1 MFNEGGTTPPTIKD
15 LSTILGEFTNAAA
28 EALSPNRLA
37 VRYAQIEDLTKRTTR
52 SISGM
57 FGESADALQRSS
69 VAAFMETINIGAS
82 YEEILSIQQEIAQQQ
97 QKALSLT
104 EAEVIAAVEFS
115 KATGVAAKDVGSIVL
130 AFADLG
136 QSTSTALESMSGMAA
151 EARKYGLNVGQF
163 MSTVAKNLT
172 LVNAYGFKNGVEGFT
187 KMVARSQA
195 LRIDMAQTTKLA
207 EKLLNPE
214 DAIELA
220 ANFQML
226 GGAIGDLGDPFK
238 LMYMAQNDMEGL
250 QEAVV
255 QAAKSS
261 VMFNETT
268 GEFKISGT
276 EMYRLRAQATALG
289 ISYEELATTAVK
301 AAKESQILTQLRF
314 SGLNEETQQ
323 LVANLGEIKD
333 GQVQIKL
340 PTMDKAITDFSK
352 LQDKNSAEFK
362 ALEDY
367 QKTAEMS
374 DRQISE
380 SQLSVL
386 QKIENSL
393 SGLKNLTVGQPKF
406 QELGKK
412 AAESLQLTVEEVTK
426 QFKEVANDKRY
437 QDALDEATT
446 VFTTGLSK
454 TLDKLK
460 EGDFV
465 GATSAIGDMAG
476 EMLKATGALKLLDK
490 GLTSLSEKLFGGLTD
505 LIPEPGDDVLMGPSE
520 NTVISAPAG
529 TFKLN
534 EKDTVIAGTNLFDP
548 NPSRVG
554 ELDSVRPTESR
565 GQSQIPRLELAN
577 SSENRGGQS
586 QIQKLEFA
594 NAAEVRVAGTIQIN
608 GIQSGNIGDMLLR
621 DPDFQSGI
629 KNLFS
634 KNFREQLGTS

>member
-1 MFNEGGTTPPTIKD
+1 MFLEDAAGSQPSIKGLGGLLK
-15 LSTILGEFTNAAA
+15 EFSSAA
-28 EALSPNRLA
+28 EDALSPNRLA
-37 VRYAQIEDLTKRTTR
+37 VRYAEIEDLTKKTTKN
-52 SISGM
+52 ISGM
-57 FGESADALQRSS
+57 FGASADALQKSS
-69 VAAFMETINIGAS
+69 VAAFMKTIDIGAS
-82 YEEILSIQQEIAQQQ
+82 YEDILSIQQEIATQQ
-97 QKALSLT
+97 QKSLSLT

-163 MSTVAKNLT
+163 MQTVAKNLT

-187 KMVARSQA
+187 KMVARAQA
-195 LRIDMAQTTKLA
+195 LRIDMTQTTKLA

-261 VMFNETT
+261 VMFNKET
-268 GEFKISGT
+268 GSFKISGT
-276 EMYRLRAQATALG
+276 EMYRLRAQATALN
-289 ISYEELATTAVK
+289 ISYEELANTAVK
-301 AAKESQILTQLRF
+301 AAKETEILSRIRF
-314 SGLNEETQQ
+314 SGLDEETQQ

-340 PTMDKAITDFSK
+340 PTMDKVITDFSK
-352 LQDKNSAEFK
+352 LQDKNSDEFK
-362 ALEDY
+362 ALEEY
-367 QKTAEMS
+367 QKTTQLS
-374 DRQISE
+374 DRQIAE
-380 SQLSVL
+380 GQLSVL

-393 SGLKNLTVGQPKF
+393 SGLKNLTVGQPNF

-412 AAESLQLTVEEVTK
+412 AAEGLQKGIEEASKGVKGVAQSPEYQRALSSTTDAITSGFKDVLTELEK
-426 QFKEVANDKRY
+426 GNFA
-437 QDALDEATT
+437 
-446 VFTTGLSK
+446 
-454 TLDKLK
+454 
-460 EGDFV
+460 
-465 GATSAIGDMAG
+465 GATQAIAG
-476 EMLKATGALKLLDK
+476 MGTKLADTAGVADLFNKAVK
-490 GLTSLSEKLFGGLTD
+490 GMTTRLSEGLLPNPIRD
-505 LIPEPGDDVLMGPSE
+505 GEDVLMGPSK
-520 NTVISAPAG
+520 NTVLSAPQG

-534 EKDTVIAGTNLFDP
+534 EKDTVIAGTKLFE
-548 NPSRVG
+548 PSRV
-554 ELDSVRPTESR
+554 EKLESVNTKDER
-565 GQSQIPRLELAN
+565 GS
-577 SSENRGGQS
+577 QS

-594 NAAEVRVAGTIQIN
+594 NAAEVKVGGSIQIN
-608 GIQSGNIGDMLLR
+608 GIQPGIIGDMLLR

-634 KNFREQLGTS
+634 KNFKEQLGTA

>member
-1 MFNEGGTTPPTIKD
+1 MFLQEAEGTKTSIKGLGD
-15 LSTILGEFTNAAA
+15 LLTDFKDAAA

-37 VRYAQIEDLTKRTTR
+37 IRYAQIEDLTKKTTR

-57 FGESADALQRSS
+57 FGASADALQKAS
-69 VAAFMETINIGAS
+69 VAAYMETINIGAS
-82 YEEILSIQQEIAQQQ
+82 YEEVLSIQQEIAQQQ

-136 QSTSTALESMSGMAA
+136 QSTATALESMSGMAA

-172 LVNAYGFKNGVEGFT
+172 LVNSYGFKNGVEGFT

-261 VMFNETT
+261 VMFNKET
-268 GEFKISGT
+268 GSFKISGT
-276 EMYRLRAQATALG
+276 EMYRLRAQAQALG
-289 ISYEELATTAVK
+289 ISYEELANTAVK
-301 AAKESQILTQLRF
+301 AAKETEILSRIRF
-314 SGLNEETQQ
+314 SGLDEDTQQ

-352 LQDKNSAEFK
+352 LQDKNSTEFK
-362 ALEDY
+362 ALEEY
-367 QKTAEMS
+367 QKSTQMS

-393 SGLKNLTVGQPKF
+393 SGLKNLTVGQPNF

-412 AAESLQLTVEEVTK
+412 AAEGFQKGIEDAASKVKGVAEEP
-426 QFKEVANDKRY
+426 EY
-437 QDALDEATT
+437 QRA
-446 VFTTGLSK
+446 LSK
-454 TLDKLK
+454 TTEALTSGFNDVLK
-460 EGDFV
+460 ELGEGNFA
-465 GATSAIGDMAG
+465 GATKAIGDMG
-476 EMLKATGALKLLDK
+476 LKLAETTGAADLFNKAVKGMADRLREGLLPNPIR
-490 GLTSLSEKLFGGLTD
+490 EGG
-505 LIPEPGDDVLMGPSE
+505 DVLMGPSS
-520 NTVISAPAG
+520 NTVLSAPQG

-534 EKDTVIAGTNLFDP
+534 DKDTVIAGTNLFDK
-548 NPSRVG
+548 
-554 ELDSVRPTESR
+554 
-565 GQSQIPRLELAN
+565 
-577 SSENRGGQS
+577 GQS

-594 NAAEVRVAGTIQIN
+594 NAAEVRVGGTIQIN
-608 GIQSGNIGDMLLR
+608 GIQPGTIGDMLLR

-634 KNFREQLGTS
+634 KSFKEQLGTA

>member
-1 MFNEGGTTPPTIKD
+1 MFLEDGSTQPTVKD
-15 LSTILGEFTNAAA
+15 LGGLLNEFKDAAA

-37 VRYAQIEDLTKRTTR
+37 IRYAQIEDLTKKTTR

-57 FGESADALQRSS
+57 FGASADALQKAS
-69 VAAFMETINIGAS
+69 VAAFMKTIDIGAS
-82 YEEILSIQQEIAQQQ
+82 YEDVLSIQQEIATQQ

-104 EAEVIAAVEFS
+104 EAEVVAAVEFS
-115 KATGVAAKDVGSIVL
+115 KATGVAAKDVGIIVL

-136 QSTSTALESMSGMAA
+136 QSTATALESMSGMAA

-172 LVNAYGFKNGVEGFT
+172 LVNSYGFKNGVEGFT

-261 VMFNETT
+261 VMFNKET
-268 GEFKISGT
+268 GSFKISGT
-276 EMYRLRAQATALG
+276 EMYRLRAQAQALG
-289 ISYEELATTAVK
+289 ISYEELANTAVK
-301 AAKESQILTQLRF
+301 AAKETEILSRIRF
-314 SGLNEETQQ
+314 SGLDEDTQQ

-352 LQDKNSAEFK
+352 LQDKNSTEFK
-362 ALEDY
+362 ALEEY
-367 QKTAEMS
+367 QKTTQMS

-380 SQLSVL
+380 GQLSYL
-386 QKIENSL
+386 EKIANSL
-393 SGLKNLTVGQPKF
+393 SGLRNLTVGQQNF
-406 QELGKK
+406 QKLGNDAAETFQKGIEKAASKVKGVAEEPEYQRALSETTEALTSVFDDVLKELG
-412 AAESLQLTVEEVTK
+412 
-426 QFKEVANDKRY
+426 
-437 QDALDEATT
+437 
-446 VFTTGLSK
+446 
-454 TLDKLK
+454 
-460 EGDFV
+460 EGNFA
-465 GATSAIGDMAG
+465 GATSAVADMG
-476 EMLKATGALKLLDK
+476 KKLLETTGAADLFNKAVKGMADRLREGLLPNPIR
-490 GLTSLSEKLFGGLTD
+490 EGG
-505 LIPEPGDDVLMGPSE
+505 DVLMGPSS
-520 NTVISAPAG
+520 NTVLSAPQG

-534 EKDTVIAGTNLFDP
+534 EKDTVIAGTKLFDQSQ
-548 NPSRVG
+548 SRV
-554 ELDSVRPTESR
+554 EKLESVNTKDER
-565 GQSQIPRLELAN
+565 GSQSQV
-577 SSENRGGQS
+577 
-586 QIQKLEFA
+586 QKLEFA
-594 NAAEVRVAGTIQIN
+594 NAAEVKVGGTIQIN
-608 GIQSGNIGDMLLR
+608 GIQPGILGDMLLR

-634 KNFREQLGTS
+634 KNFKEQLGTA

>member
-1 MFNEGGTTPPTIKD
+1 MLLLDAEGSQPSVKD
-15 LSTILGEFTNAAA
+15 LSALLGEFQGAAK
-28 EALSPNRLA
+28 EALSPGRLA
-37 VRYAQIEDLTKRTTR
+37 VRYAQIEELTKKTTKN
-52 SISGM
+52 ISGM
-57 FGESADALQRSS
+57 FGASADALQKSS
-69 VAAFMETINIGAS
+69 VAAFMKTIDIGAS
-82 YEEILSIQQEIAQQQ
+82 YEDILSIQQEIATQQ
-97 QKALSLT
+97 QKSLSLT

-163 MSTVAKNLT
+163 MQTVAKNLT

-187 KMVARSQA
+187 KMVARAQA
-195 LRIDMAQTTKLA
+195 LRIDMTQTTKLA

-261 VMFNETT
+261 VMFNKET
-268 GEFKISGT
+268 GSFKISGT
-276 EMYRLRAQATALG
+276 EMYRLRAQATALN
-289 ISYEELATTAVK
+289 ISYEELANTAVK
-301 AAKESQILTQLRF
+301 AAKETEILSRIRF
-314 SGLNEETQQ
+314 SGLDEETQQ

-352 LQDKNSAEFK
+352 LQDKNSDEFK
-362 ALEDY
+362 ALEEY
-367 QKTAEMS
+367 QKTTQLS
-374 DRQISE
+374 DRQIAE
-380 SQLSVL
+380 GQLSVL

-393 SGLKNLTVGQPKF
+393 SGLKNLTVGQPNF

-412 AAESLQLTVEEVTK
+412 AAEGLQKGIEEASKGVKGVAQSPEYQRALSSTTDAITSGFKDVLTELEK
-426 QFKEVANDKRY
+426 GNFAG
-437 QDALDEATT
+437 ATQAIADMGAKLAD
-446 VFTTGLSK
+446 TTGVADLFNK
-454 TLDKLK
+454 AVKGMTTRLR
-460 EGDFV
+460 EGLLPNPIRD
-465 GATSAIGDMAG
+465 G
-476 EMLKATGALKLLDK
+476 E
-490 GLTSLSEKLFGGLTD
+490 
-505 LIPEPGDDVLMGPSE
+505 DVLMGPSK
-520 NTVISAPAG
+520 NTVLSAPQG

-534 EKDTVIAGTNLFDP
+534 EKDTVIAGTKLFE
-548 NPSRVG
+548 PSRV
-554 ELDSVRPTESR
+554 EKLESVNTKDER
-565 GQSQIPRLELAN
+565 GS
-577 SSENRGGQS
+577 QS

-594 NAAEVRVAGTIQIN
+594 NAAEVKVGGSIQIN
-608 GIQSGNIGDMLLR
+608 GIQPGIIGDMLLR

-634 KNFREQLGTS
+634 KNFKEQLGTA

>member
-1 MFNEGGTTPPTIKD
+1 
-15 LSTILGEFTNAAA
+15 
-28 EALSPNRLA
+28 
-37 VRYAQIEDLTKRTTR
+37 
-52 SISGM
+52 M
-57 FGESADALQRSS
+57 FGESADALQRGS
-69 VAAFMETINIGAS
+69 VAAFMKTLDIGAS
-82 YEEILSIQQEIAQQQ
+82 YEEVLSIQQEIATQQ

-104 EAEVIAAVEFS
+104 EAEVKAAVEFS

-187 KMVARSQA
+187 KMVARAQA
-195 LRIDMAQTTKLA
+195 LRIDMTQTTKLA

-226 GGAIGDLGDPFK
+226 GGAIGDLGDAHK
-238 LMYMAQNDMEGL
+238 LLYMAQNDMEGL

-261 VMFNETT
+261 VMFNKTT

-276 EMYRLRAQATALG
+276 EMYRLRAQAQALQ
-289 ISYEELATTAVK
+289 IPFEELANTAVK
-301 AAKESQILTQLRF
+301 AAKETEILSQLRF

-340 PTMDKAITDFSK
+340 PGTDDFVKASELTKEQIKS
-352 LQDKNSAEFK
+352 
-362 ALEDY
+362 LEEY
-367 QKTAEMS
+367 QTTAQLS
-374 DRQISE
+374 DRQIAE
-380 SQLSVL
+380 NQLTVL
-386 QKIENSL
+386 QKIETSL
-393 SGLKNLTVGQPKF
+393 SGLKNLTVGQPQF
-406 QELGKK
+406 QELGKA
-412 AAESLQLTVEEVTK
+412 AAESFQKSFEGVTKKFEEVARDEKYQKALAETTK
-426 QFKEVANDKRY
+426 I
-437 QDALDEATT
+437 
-446 VFTTGLSK
+446 FTDGVTN

-460 EGDFV
+460 EGDFK
-465 GATSAIGDMAG
+465 GATDAIFNMGKEAL
-476 EMLKATGALKLLDK
+476 EATGAMDKLTEGVK
-490 GLTSLSEKLFGGLTD
+490 KLGESMFGGLEKF
-505 LIPEPGDDVLMGPSE
+505 IPKGNDVMMGPSP
-520 NTVISAPAG
+520 NKVLSAPQG

-534 EKDTVIAGTNLFDP
+534 EKDTVIAGTNLFDK
-548 NPSRVG
+548 
-554 ELDSVRPTESR
+554 
-565 GQSQIPRLELAN
+565 
-577 SSENRGGQS
+577 GQS

-594 NAAEVRVAGTIQIN
+594 NAAEVRIGGSIQVN
-608 GIQSGNIGDMLLR
+608 GIQTGAMGDMLLR
-621 DPDFQSGI
+621 DPDFQAGI

-634 KNFREQLGTS
+634 KSFKEQLGVS

>member
-1 MFNEGGTTPPTIKD
+1 MFLEDAAGSQPSIKGLGGLLK
-15 LSTILGEFTNAAA
+15 EFSSAA
-28 EALSPNRLA
+28 EDALSPNRLA
-37 VRYAQIEDLTKRTTR
+37 VRYAEIEDLTKKTTKN
-52 SISGM
+52 ISGM
-57 FGESADALQRSS
+57 FGASADALQKSS
-69 VAAFMETINIGAS
+69 VAAFMKTIDIGAS
-82 YEEILSIQQEIAQQQ
+82 YEDILSIQQEIATQQ
-97 QKALSLT
+97 QKSLSLT

-187 KMVARSQA
+187 KMVARAQA
-195 LRIDMAQTTKLA
+195 LRIDMTQTTKLA

-261 VMFNETT
+261 VMFNKET
-268 GEFKISGT
+268 GSFKISGT
-276 EMYRLRAQATALG
+276 EMYRLRAQAQALG
-289 ISYEELATTAVK
+289 ISYEELANTAVK
-301 AAKESQILTQLRF
+301 AAKETEILSRIRF
-314 SGLNEETQQ
+314 SGLDEETQQ

-352 LQDKNSAEFK
+352 LQDKNSDEFK
-362 ALEDY
+362 ALEEY
-367 QKTAEMS
+367 QKTTQLS
-374 DRQISE
+374 DRQIAE
-380 SQLSVL
+380 GQLSVL
-386 QKIENSL
+386 KKIENSL
-393 SGLKNLTVGQPKF
+393 SGLKNLTVGQPNF
-406 QELGKK
+406 QKLGKK
-412 AAESLQLTVEEVTK
+412 AAEGFQTGIEEASKKVKGVAESPEYQKALKSATEALTSGFGDILTELEEG
-426 QFKEVANDKRY
+426 N
-437 QDALDEATT
+437 
-446 VFTTGLSK
+446 
-454 TLDKLK
+454 
-460 EGDFV
+460 FV
-465 GATSAIGDMAG
+465 GATKAIADMGAKLAVTTGVADLFNKAVEGMTKRLREGLLPNPIRDG
-476 EMLKATGALKLLDK
+476 E
-490 GLTSLSEKLFGGLTD
+490 
-505 LIPEPGDDVLMGPSE
+505 DVLMGPSK
-520 NTVISAPAG
+520 NTVLSAPQG

-534 EKDTVIAGTNLFDP
+534 EKDTVIAGTKLFE
-548 NPSRVG
+548 PSRV
-554 ELDSVRPTESR
+554 EKLESVNTKDER
-565 GQSQIPRLELAN
+565 GS
-577 SSENRGGQS
+577 QS

-594 NAAEVRVAGTIQIN
+594 NAAEVKVGGSIQIN
-608 GIQSGNIGDMLLR
+608 GIQPGIIGDMLLR

-634 KNFREQLGTS
+634 KNFKEQLGTA

>member
-1 MFNEGGTTPPTIKD
+1 MLLLDAEGSQPSVKD
-15 LSTILGEFTNAAA
+15 LSALLGEFQGAAK
-28 EALSPNRLA
+28 EALSPGRLA
-37 VRYAQIEDLTKRTTR
+37 VRYAQIEELTKKTTKN
-52 SISGM
+52 ISGM
-57 FGESADALQRSS
+57 FGDSADALQKSS
-69 VAAFMETINIGAS
+69 VAAFMKTIDIGAS
-82 YEEILSIQQEIAQQQ
+82 YEDILSIQQEIATQQ
-97 QKALSLT
+97 QKSLSLT

-163 MSTVAKNLT
+163 MQTVAKNLT

-187 KMVARSQA
+187 KMVARAQA
-195 LRIDMAQTTKLA
+195 LRIDMTQTTKLA

-261 VMFNETT
+261 VMFNKET
-268 GEFKISGT
+268 GSFKISGT
-276 EMYRLRAQATALG
+276 EMYRLRAQATALN
-289 ISYEELATTAVK
+289 ISYEELANTAVK
-301 AAKESQILTQLRF
+301 AAKETEILSRIRF
-314 SGLNEETQQ
+314 SGLDEETQQ

-340 PTMDKAITDFSK
+340 PTMDKVITDFSK
-352 LQDKNSAEFK
+352 LQDKNSDEFK
-362 ALEDY
+362 ALEEY
-367 QKTAEMS
+367 QKTTQLS
-374 DRQISE
+374 DRQIAE
-380 SQLSVL
+380 GQLSVL

-393 SGLKNLTVGQPKF
+393 SGLKNLTVGQPNF

-412 AAESLQLTVEEVTK
+412 AAEGLQKGIEEASKGVKGVAQSPEYQRALSSTTDAITSGFKDVLAELEKGNFAGATK
-426 QFKEVANDKRY
+426 AIADVGAKLAE
-437 QDALDEATT
+437 
-446 VFTTGLSK
+446 TTGVADLFNK
-454 TLDKLK
+454 AVKGMTDRLK
-460 EGDFV
+460 EGLLPNPIRD
-465 GATSAIGDMAG
+465 G
-476 EMLKATGALKLLDK
+476 E
-490 GLTSLSEKLFGGLTD
+490 
-505 LIPEPGDDVLMGPSE
+505 DVLMGPSK
-520 NTVISAPAG
+520 NTVLSAPQG

-534 EKDTVIAGTNLFDP
+534 EKDTVIAGTKLFE
-548 NPSRVG
+548 PSRV
-554 ELDSVRPTESR
+554 EKLESVNTKDER
-565 GQSQIPRLELAN
+565 GS
-577 SSENRGGQS
+577 QS

-594 NAAEVRVAGTIQIN
+594 NAAEVKVGGSIQIN
-608 GIQSGNIGDMLLR
+608 GIQPGIIGDMLLR

-634 KNFREQLGTS
+634 KNFKEQLGTA

>member
-1 MFNEGGTTPPTIKD
+1 MFLEDAAGSQPSIKD
-15 LSTILGEFTNAAA
+15 LGSLLTEFQSAATD
-28 EALSPNRLA
+28 ALSPNRLA
-37 VRYAQIEDLTKRTTR
+37 VRYAQIEELTKKTTR
-52 SISGM
+52 NISGM
-57 FGESADALQRSS
+57 FGASADALQKSS
-69 VAAFMETINIGAS
+69 VAAFMETIKIGAS
-82 YEEILSIQQEIAQQQ
+82 YEDVLSIQQEIATQQ

-187 KMVARSQA
+187 KMVARAQA
-195 LRIDMAQTTKLA
+195 LRIDMTQTTKLA

-261 VMFNETT
+261 VMFNKET
-268 GEFKISGT
+268 GSFKISGT
-276 EMYRLRAQATALG
+276 EMYRLRAQATALN
-289 ISYEELATTAVK
+289 ISYEELANTAVK
-301 AAKESQILTQLRF
+301 AAKETEILSRIRF
-314 SGLNEETQQ
+314 SGLDEETQQ

-352 LQDKNSAEFK
+352 LQDKNSDEFK
-362 ALEDY
+362 ALEEY
-367 QKTAEMS
+367 QKTTQLS
-374 DRQISE
+374 DRDIAVN
-380 SQLSVL
+380 QLSVL
-386 QKIENSL
+386 QNIDNSL
-393 SGLKNLTVGQPKF
+393 SGLKNLTVGQPNF

-412 AAESLQLTVEEVTK
+412 AAEGFQTGIEEASKKVKGVAESPEYQRALSSTTDAITSG
-426 QFKEVANDKRY
+426 FKDVLAELEKGNFAG
-437 QDALDEATT
+437 ATQAIAD
-446 VFTTGLSK
+446 VGAKLAETTGVADLFNK
-454 TLDKLK
+454 AVKGMTDRLK
-460 EGDFV
+460 EGLLPNPIRD
-465 GATSAIGDMAG
+465 G
-476 EMLKATGALKLLDK
+476 E
-490 GLTSLSEKLFGGLTD
+490 
-505 LIPEPGDDVLMGPSE
+505 DVLMGPSK
-520 NTVISAPAG
+520 NTVLSAPQG

-534 EKDTVIAGTNLFDP
+534 EKDTVIAGTKLFE
-548 NPSRVG
+548 PSRV
-554 ELDSVRPTESR
+554 EKLESVNTKDER
-565 GQSQIPRLELAN
+565 GS
-577 SSENRGGQS
+577 QS

-594 NAAEVRVAGTIQIN
+594 NAAEVKVGGSIQIN
-608 GIQSGNIGDMLLR
+608 GIQPGIIGDMLLR

-634 KNFREQLGTS
+634 KNFKEQLGTA

>member
-1 MFNEGGTTPPTIKD
+1 MLLQDAAGSQPSIKGLSD
-15 LSTILGEFTNAAA
+15 LLTEFQSAAA

-37 VRYAQIEDLTKRTTR
+37 VRYAQIEDLTKKTTR
-52 SISGM
+52 NISGM
-57 FGESADALQRSS
+57 FGASADALQRGS
-69 VAAFMETINIGAS
+69 VAAFMKTLDIGVS
-82 YEEILSIQQEIAQQQ
+82 YEEVLSIQQEIATQQ

-115 KATGVAAKDVGSIVL
+115 KATGVAAKDVGTIVL

-136 QSTSTALESMSGMAA
+136 QSTSTALENMSDMAA
-151 EARKYGLNVGQF
+151 EARRYGLNVGQF

-187 KMVARSQA
+187 KMVARAQA
-195 LRIDMAQTTKLA
+195 LRIDMTQTTKLA

-238 LMYMAQNDMEGL
+238 LMYLAQNDMEGL

-261 VMFNETT
+261 VMFNKET
-268 GEFKISGT
+268 GSFKISGT
-276 EMYRLRAQATALG
+276 EMYRLRAQAQALG
-289 ISYEELATTAVK
+289 ISYEELANTAVK
-301 AAKESQILTQLRF
+301 AAKETEILSRIRF
-314 SGLNEETQQ
+314 SGLDEETQQ

-352 LQDKNSAEFK
+352 LQDKNSEEFE
-362 ALEDY
+362 ALEEY
-367 QKTAEMS
+367 QKTTQQS
-374 DRQISE
+374 DRQIAE

-386 QKIENSL
+386 QKIDASL
-393 SGLKNLTVGQPKF
+393 SGLKNLTVGQPQF
-406 QELGKK
+406 QELGKA
-412 AAESLQLTVEEVTK
+412 AAESFQKSFEGVTK
-426 QFKEVANDKRY
+426 KFEKVAGSEEY
-437 QDALDEATT
+437 QTALADATKI
-446 VFTTGLSK
+446 FTDGVSN
-454 TLDKLK
+454 TLDKLE
-460 EGDFV
+460 EGDFK
-465 GATSAIGDMAG
+465 GATDAIVNMGK
-476 EMLKATGALKLLDK
+476 EVLEATGAMDYLTEGVRKLGD
-490 GLTSLSEKLFGGLTD
+490 TLFGGLPFKD
-505 LIPEPGDDVLMGPSE
+505 SGDVMMGPSP
-520 NTVISAPAG
+520 NKVLSAPQG

-534 EKDTVIAGTNLFDP
+534 EKDTVIAGTNLFDK
-548 NPSRVG
+548 
-554 ELDSVRPTESR
+554 
-565 GQSQIPRLELAN
+565 
-577 SSENRGGQS
+577 GQS

-594 NAAEVRVAGTIQIN
+594 NAAEVRVGGTIQIN
-608 GIQSGNIGDMLLR
+608 GIQPGTIGDMLLR

-634 KNFREQLGTS
+634 KNFKEQLGTA

>member
-1 MFNEGGTTPPTIKD
+1 MLLLDAEGSQPSVKD
-15 LSTILGEFTNAAA
+15 LSALLGEFQGAAK
-28 EALSPNRLA
+28 EALSPGRLA
-37 VRYAQIEDLTKRTTR
+37 VRYAQIEELTKKTTKN
-52 SISGM
+52 ISGM
-57 FGESADALQRSS
+57 FGASADALQKSS
-69 VAAFMETINIGAS
+69 VAAFMKTIDIGAS
-82 YEEILSIQQEIAQQQ
+82 YEDILSIQQEIATQQ
-97 QKALSLT
+97 QKSLSLT

-187 KMVARSQA
+187 KMVARAQA
-195 LRIDMAQTTKLA
+195 LRIDMTQTTKLA

-226 GGAIGDLGDPFK
+226 GGAIGDLGDAHK
-238 LMYMAQNDMEGL
+238 LLYMAQNDMEGL

-261 VMFNETT
+261 VMFNKTT

-276 EMYRLRAQATALG
+276 EMYRLRAQAQALQ
-289 ISYEELATTAVK
+289 IPFEELANTAVK
-301 AAKESQILTQLRF
+301 AAKETEILSQLRF

-340 PTMDKAITDFSK
+340 PGTDDFVKASELTKEQIKS
-352 LQDKNSAEFK
+352 
-362 ALEDY
+362 LEEY
-367 QKTAEMS
+367 QTTAQLS
-374 DRQISE
+374 DRQIAE
-380 SQLSVL
+380 NQLTVL
-386 QKIENSL
+386 QKIETSL
-393 SGLKNLTVGQPKF
+393 SGLKNLTVGQPQF
-406 QELGKK
+406 QELGKA
-412 AAESLQLTVEEVTK
+412 AAESLQKSFEGVTKKFEEVARDEKYQKALAETTK
-426 QFKEVANDKRY
+426 I
-437 QDALDEATT
+437 
-446 VFTTGLSK
+446 FTDGVTN

-460 EGDFV
+460 EGDFK
-465 GATSAIGDMAG
+465 GATDAIFNMGKEAL
-476 EMLKATGALKLLDK
+476 EATGAMDKLTEGVK
-490 GLTSLSEKLFGGLTD
+490 KLGESMFGGLEKF
-505 LIPEPGDDVLMGPSE
+505 IPKGNDVMMGPSP
-520 NTVISAPAG
+520 NKVLSAPQG

-534 EKDTVIAGTNLFDP
+534 EKDTVIAGTNLFDK
-548 NPSRVG
+548 
-554 ELDSVRPTESR
+554 
-565 GQSQIPRLELAN
+565 
-577 SSENRGGQS
+577 GQS

-594 NAAEVRVAGTIQIN
+594 NVAEVRIGGSIQVN
-608 GIQSGNIGDMLLR
+608 GIQTGAMGDMLLR
-621 DPDFQSGI
+621 DPDFQAGI

-634 KNFREQLGTS
+634 KSFKEQLGVS

>member
-1 MFNEGGTTPPTIKD
+1 MFLQDSGTSSEKSFSSLSDLLVQFKD
-15 LSTILGEFTNAAA
+15 AAS

-37 VRYAQIEDLTKRTTR
+37 VRYAQIEDLTKKTTK

-57 FGESADALQRSS
+57 FGASADALQKAS
-69 VAAFMETINIGAS
+69 VKAYLTTLDIGAS
-82 YEEILSIQQEIAQQQ
+82 YEEVLSIQQEIATQQ

-104 EAEVIAAVEFS
+104 EAEVIAAVKFS

-261 VMFNETT
+261 VMFNKET
-268 GEFKISGT
+268 GSFKISGT

-289 ISYEELATTAVK
+289 ISYEELANTAVK
-301 AAKESQILTQLRF
+301 AAKETEILSRIRF
-314 SGLNEETQQ
+314 SGLDEETQQ

-352 LQDKNSAEFK
+352 LQDKNSTEFK
-362 ALEDY
+362 ALEEY
-367 QKTAEMS
+367 QKSTQMS
-374 DRQISE
+374 DRQIAE

-386 QKIENSL
+386 QNISNSL
-393 SGLKNLTVGQPKF
+393 QGLRDLTVTQPNF
-406 QELGKK
+406 QKLGKE
-412 AAESLQLTVEEVTK
+412 AAEGFK
-426 QFKEVANDKRY
+426 QGFENVGGKIKGVAMSPDY
-437 QDALDEATT
+437 QKALSGTT
-446 VFTTGLSK
+446 NAITSGFSDVLSELEK
-454 TLDKLK
+454 
-460 EGDFV
+460 GNFV
-465 GATSAIGDMAG
+465 GATSAVA
-476 EMLKATGALKLLDK
+476 EMGTKLIETTGILDIVNEGLKKVSDK
-490 GLTSLSEKLFGGLTD
+490 IKQGLP
-505 LIPEPGDDVLMGPSE
+505 IPFRQGNDNLMSSSKNAVL
-520 NTVISAPAG
+520 SAPQG

-534 EKDTVIAGTNLFDP
+534 EKEKVIAGTNLFDK
-548 NPSRVG
+548 
-554 ELDSVRPTESR
+554 
-565 GQSQIPRLELAN
+565 
-577 SSENRGGQS
+577 GQS

-594 NAAEVRVAGTIQIN
+594 NAAEVRVGGSIQIN
-608 GIQSGNIGDMLLR
+608 GIQPGTIGDMLLR
-621 DPDFQSGI
+621 DPDFQSGV

-634 KNFREQLGTS
+634 KSFKEQLGTA

>member
-1 MFNEGGTTPPTIKD
+1 MLNEGGTTQPSVKD
-15 LSTILGEFTNAAA
+15 LSSILGEFKEAAA

-380 SQLSVL
+380 NQLSVL

-393 SGLKNLTVGQPKF
+393 SGLKNLTVGQPQF
-406 QELGKK
+406 QELGKA
-412 AAESLQLTVEEVTK
+412 AAESFQKTIEGVTK
-426 QFKEVANDKRY
+426 QFEGVAKDTRY
-437 QDALDEATT
+437 QDALAEATT
-446 VFTTGLSK
+446 VFTTGLSN
-454 TLDKLK
+454 TLEKLK
-460 EGDFV
+460 VGDFV
-465 GATSAIGDMAG
+465 GAASAIGDMSV

-490 GLTSLSEKLFGGLTD
+490 GLTSLSEKLFDGLTN
-505 LIPEPGDDVLMGPSE
+505 LIPSNDVLMGPSE

-577 SSENRGGQS
+577 SSENRGSQS

>member
-1 MFNEGGTTPPTIKD
+1 MFLEDAAGSQPSIKG
-15 LSTILGEFTNAAA
+15 LSSLLGDFQSAAA
-28 EALSPNRLA
+28 EALSPGRLA
-37 VRYAQIEDLTKRTTR
+37 VRYAQIEDLTKKTTR
-52 SISGM
+52 NISGM
-57 FGESADALQRSS
+57 FGASADALQRGS
-69 VAAFMETINIGAS
+69 VAAFMETIKIGAS
-82 YEEILSIQQEIAQQQ
+82 YEDVLSIQQEIATQQ

-163 MSTVAKNLT
+163 MQTVAKNLT

-187 KMVARSQA
+187 KMVARAQA
-195 LRIDMAQTTKLA
+195 LRIDMTQTTKLA

-261 VMFNETT
+261 VMFNKET
-268 GEFKISGT
+268 GSFKISGT
-276 EMYRLRAQATALG
+276 EMYRLRAQAQALG
-289 ISYEELATTAVK
+289 ISYEELANTAVK
-301 AAKESQILTQLRF
+301 AAKESEILSQIRF
-314 SGLNEETQQ
+314 LDIPEETKQ

-333 GQVQIKL
+333 GQVQVKL
-340 PTMDKAITDFSK
+340 PGTDDFVKASELTKEQIKSLEEYQTITQ
-352 LQDKNSAEFK
+352 L
-362 ALEDY
+362 
-367 QKTAEMS
+367 S
-374 DRQISE
+374 DRVIAE
-380 SQLSVL
+380 NQLTVL
-386 QKIENSL
+386 QNIENSL
-393 SGLKNLTVGQPKF
+393 SGLKNLTVAQPQF
-406 QELGKK
+406 QELGKA
-412 AAESLQLTVEEVTK
+412 AAESLQKSFEGVTK
-426 QFKEVANDKRY
+426 EFKEVANSPKY
-437 QDALDEATT
+437 QEVLAQSTKI
-446 VFTTGLSK
+446 FTDGVSN

-460 EGDFV
+460 DGDFK
-465 GATSAIGDMAG
+465 GATDAIFNMGKEAL
-476 EMLKATGALKLLDK
+476 EATGAMDKLTEGVKKL
-490 GLTSLSEKLFGGLTD
+490 GESLFGGLEKF
-505 LIPEPGDDVLMGPSE
+505 IPKRGDDVLMGPSK
-520 NTVISAPAG
+520 NTVLSAPQG

-534 EKDTVIAGTNLFDP
+534 EKDTVIAGTKLFE
-548 NPSRVG
+548 PSRV
-554 ELDSVRPTESR
+554 EKLESVNTKDER
-565 GQSQIPRLELAN
+565 GS
-577 SSENRGGQS
+577 QS

-594 NAAEVRVAGTIQIN
+594 NAAEVKVGGSIQIN
-608 GIQSGNIGDMLLR
+608 GIQPGIIGDMLLR

-634 KNFREQLGTS
+634 KNFKEQLGTA

>member
-1 MFNEGGTTPPTIKD
+1 MFLEDAAGSQPSIKGLGGLLK
-15 LSTILGEFTNAAA
+15 EFSSAA
-28 EALSPNRLA
+28 EDALSPNRLA
-37 VRYAQIEDLTKRTTR
+37 VRYAEIEDLTKKTTKN
-52 SISGM
+52 ISGM
-57 FGESADALQRSS
+57 FGASADALQKSS
-69 VAAFMETINIGAS
+69 VAAFMKTIDIGAS
-82 YEEILSIQQEIAQQQ
+82 YEDILSIQQEIATQQ
-97 QKALSLT
+97 QKSLSLT

-163 MSTVAKNLT
+163 MQTVAKNLT

-187 KMVARSQA
+187 KMVARAQA
-195 LRIDMAQTTKLA
+195 LRIDMTQTTKLA

-261 VMFNETT
+261 VMFNKET
-268 GEFKISGT
+268 GSFKISGT
-276 EMYRLRAQATALG
+276 EMYRLRAQATALN
-289 ISYEELATTAVK
+289 ISYEELANTAVK
-301 AAKESQILTQLRF
+301 AAKETEILSRIRF
-314 SGLNEETQQ
+314 SGLDEETQQ

-352 LQDKNSAEFK
+352 LQDKNSDEFK
-362 ALEDY
+362 ALEEY
-367 QKTAEMS
+367 QKTTQLS
-374 DRQISE
+374 DRQIAE
-380 SQLSVL
+380 GQLSVL

-393 SGLKNLTVGQPKF
+393 SGLKNLTVGQPNF

-412 AAESLQLTVEEVTK
+412 AAEGLQKGIEEASKGVKGVAQSPEYQRALSSTTDAITSG
-426 QFKEVANDKRY
+426 FKDVLAELEKGN
-437 QDALDEATT
+437 
-446 VFTTGLSK
+446 
-454 TLDKLK
+454 
-460 EGDFV
+460 FV
-465 GATSAIGDMAG
+465 GATTAIAG
-476 EMLKATGALKLLDK
+476 MGTKLAETTGVADLFNKAVK
-490 GLTSLSEKLFGGLTD
+490 GMTTRLSEGLLPNPIRD
-505 LIPEPGDDVLMGPSE
+505 GEDVLMGPSK
-520 NTVISAPAG
+520 NTVLSAPQG

-534 EKDTVIAGTNLFDP
+534 EKDTVIAGTKLFE
-548 NPSRVG
+548 PSRV
-554 ELDSVRPTESR
+554 EKLESVNTKDER
-565 GQSQIPRLELAN
+565 GS
-577 SSENRGGQS
+577 QS

-594 NAAEVRVAGTIQIN
+594 NAAEVKVGGSIQIN
-608 GIQSGNIGDMLLR
+608 GIQPGIIGDMLLR

-634 KNFREQLGTS
+634 KNFKEQLGTA

>member
-1 MFNEGGTTPPTIKD
+1 MLLLDAEGSQPSVKD
-15 LSTILGEFTNAAA
+15 LSALLGEFQGAAK
-28 EALSPNRLA
+28 EALSPGRLA
-37 VRYAQIEDLTKRTTR
+37 VRYAQIEELTKKTTKN
-52 SISGM
+52 ISGM
-57 FGESADALQRSS
+57 FGASADALQKSS
-69 VAAFMETINIGAS
+69 VAAFMKTIDIGAS
-82 YEEILSIQQEIAQQQ
+82 YEDILSIQQEIATQQ
-97 QKALSLT
+97 QKSLSLT

-187 KMVARSQA
+187 KMVARAQA
-195 LRIDMAQTTKLA
+195 LRIDMTQTTKLA

-261 VMFNETT
+261 VMFNKET
-268 GEFKISGT
+268 GSFKISGT
-276 EMYRLRAQATALG
+276 EMYRLRAQATALN
-289 ISYEELATTAVK
+289 ISYEELANTAVK
-301 AAKESQILTQLRF
+301 AAKETEILSRIRF
-314 SGLNEETQQ
+314 SGLDEETQQ

-340 PTMDKAITDFSK
+340 PTMDKVITDFSK
-352 LQDKNSAEFK
+352 LQDKNSDEFK
-362 ALEDY
+362 ALEEY
-367 QKTAEMS
+367 QKTTQLS
-374 DRQISE
+374 DRQIAE
-380 SQLSVL
+380 GQLSVL

-393 SGLKNLTVGQPKF
+393 SGLKNLTVGQPNF

-412 AAESLQLTVEEVTK
+412 AAEGLQKGIEEASKGVKGVAQSPEYQRALSSTTDAITSGFKDVLAELEKGNFAGATK
-426 QFKEVANDKRY
+426 AIADVGAKLAE
-437 QDALDEATT
+437 
-446 VFTTGLSK
+446 TTGVADLFNK
-454 TLDKLK
+454 AVKGMTDRLK
-460 EGDFV
+460 EGLLPNPIRD
-465 GATSAIGDMAG
+465 G
-476 EMLKATGALKLLDK
+476 E
-490 GLTSLSEKLFGGLTD
+490 
-505 LIPEPGDDVLMGPSE
+505 DVLMGPSK
-520 NTVISAPAG
+520 NTVLSAPQG

-534 EKDTVIAGTNLFDP
+534 EKDTVIAGTKLFE
-548 NPSRVG
+548 PSRV
-554 ELDSVRPTESR
+554 EKLESVNTKDER
-565 GQSQIPRLELAN
+565 GS
-577 SSENRGGQS
+577 QS

-594 NAAEVRVAGTIQIN
+594 NAAEVKVGGSIQIN
-608 GIQSGNIGDMLLR
+608 GIQPGIIGDMLLR

-634 KNFREQLGTS
+634 KNFKEQLGTA

>member
-1 MFNEGGTTPPTIKD
+1 MFLEDGSTQPTVKD
-15 LSTILGEFTNAAA
+15 LGGLLNEFKDAAFD
-28 EALSPNRLA
+28 ALSPGRLA
-37 VRYAQIEDLTKRTTR
+37 VRYAQIEDLTKKTTKN
-52 SISGM
+52 ISGM
-57 FGESADALQRSS
+57 FGASAEALQKSS
-69 VAAFMETINIGAS
+69 VAAFMKTIDIGAS
-82 YEEILSIQQEIAQQQ
+82 YEDVLSIQQEIAQQQ

-172 LVNAYGFKNGVEGFT
+172 LVNSYGFKNGVEGFT

-261 VMFNETT
+261 VMFNKET
-268 GEFKISGT
+268 GSFKISGT
-276 EMYRLRAQATALG
+276 EMYRLRAQAQALG
-289 ISYEELATTAVK
+289 ISYEELANTAVK
-301 AAKESQILTQLRF
+301 AAKETEILSRIRF
-314 SGLNEETQQ
+314 SGLDEETQQ
-323 LVANLGEIKD
+323 LVANLAEIKD

-352 LQDKNSAEFK
+352 LQDKNSTEFK

-367 QKTAEMS
+367 QKTTQMS

-380 SQLSVL
+380 GQLSYL
-386 QKIENSL
+386 EKIANSI
-393 SGLKNLTVGQPKF
+393 SGLKNLTVGQPEF
-406 QELGKK
+406 QKLGNDAAKTFQKGIEDAASQVKGVSESPEYQK
-412 AAESLQLTVEEVTK
+412 ALSETTEAFTSG
-426 QFKEVANDKRY
+426 FKDV
-437 QDALDEATT
+437 
-446 VFTTGLSK
+446 
-454 TLDKLK
+454 LK
-460 EGDFV
+460 ELEKGNFA
-465 GATSAIGDMAG
+465 GATKAIGDMG
-476 EMLKATGALKLLDK
+476 LKLAETTGAADLFNKAVKGMADRLREGLLPNPIR
-490 GLTSLSEKLFGGLTD
+490 EGG
-505 LIPEPGDDVLMGPSE
+505 DVLMGPSS
-520 NTVISAPAG
+520 NTVLSAPQG

-534 EKDTVIAGTNLFDP
+534 EKDTVIAGTKLFDQSQ
-548 NPSRVG
+548 SRV
-554 ELDSVRPTESR
+554 EKLESVNTKDER
-565 GQSQIPRLELAN
+565 GSQSQV
-577 SSENRGGQS
+577 
-586 QIQKLEFA
+586 QKLEFA
-594 NAAEVRVAGTIQIN
+594 NAAEVKVGGTIQIN
-608 GIQSGNIGDMLLR
+608 GIQPGILGDMLLR

-634 KNFREQLGTS
+634 KNFKEQLGTA